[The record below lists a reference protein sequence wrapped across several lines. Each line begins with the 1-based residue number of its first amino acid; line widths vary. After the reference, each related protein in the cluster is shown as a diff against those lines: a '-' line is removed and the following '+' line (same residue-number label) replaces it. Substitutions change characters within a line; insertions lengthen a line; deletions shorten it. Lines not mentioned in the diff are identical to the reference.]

1 MSAPDRGQWDT
12 SIGVITRDDGT
23 ISIQRNLTPQQA
35 RAIASRLIAIAGEIT
50 PAARSY
56 DIAYLVDAIRSGI
69 TAQLHTGIPDDVESA
84 LAELARIA
92 RTAASTGERDDR
104 TDQ

>member
-35 RAIASRLIAIAGEIT
+35 RAIASRLTAIAGEIT

-56 DIAYLVDAIRSGI
+56 DVAYLVDAIRSGI
-69 TAQLHTGIPDDVESA
+69 TAQLHTGVPDDVDAA
-84 LAELARIA
+84 LTELARIA
-92 RTAASTGERDDR
+92 GTAASTADRDDR